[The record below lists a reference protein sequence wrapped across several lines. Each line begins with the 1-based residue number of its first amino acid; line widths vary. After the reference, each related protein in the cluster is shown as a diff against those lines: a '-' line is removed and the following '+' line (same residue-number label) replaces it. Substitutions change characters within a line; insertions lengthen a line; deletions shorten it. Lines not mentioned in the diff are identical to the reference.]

1 MLRRC
6 LRRSF
11 SVAILGLIL
20 CAPSPVRAQN
30 VPQDPT
36 ITTTMEAAEADGDL
50 PKESIVK
57 NFNEYEWRGLSLRWG
72 GGFLWDYSTYGQDEA
87 SSTVYGMNNPPNPAF
102 ASATVL
108 QTRPGI
114 TPDLA
119 RQIVEQRW
127 GMRPNEPGAQALTLP
142 DGTAILA
149 AGGGGTYTVKS
160 RATLANGAWTLLDAT
175 IRLGGAPGGRAYS
188 ILRWREG
195 SAE

>member
-1 MLRRC
+1 M
-6 LRRSF
+6 
-11 SVAILGLIL
+11 VTLIGGVEEDPASRL
-20 CAPSPVRAQN
+20 VDAVIDWRDPDDLVRPYGGEDA
-30 VPQDPT
+30 DY
-36 ITTTMEAAEADGDL
+36 EAAGLPYGAADA
-50 PKESIVK
+50 
-57 NFNEYEWRGLSLRWG
+57 NFHTTGELQQVMGMDYELFRKL
-72 GGFLWDYSTYGQDEA
+72 EPHI
-87 SSTVYGMNNPPNPAF
+87 TVYGMNNPPNPAF

-127 GMRPNEPGAQALTLP
+127 GVRPNEPGAQALTLP